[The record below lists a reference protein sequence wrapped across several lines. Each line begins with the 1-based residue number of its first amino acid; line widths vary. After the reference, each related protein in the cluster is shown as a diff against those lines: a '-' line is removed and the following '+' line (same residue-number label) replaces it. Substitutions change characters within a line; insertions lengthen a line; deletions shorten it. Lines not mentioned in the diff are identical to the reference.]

1 MRSCNSLAIIDSFQE
16 FEKQINH
23 SNSMKFLM
31 LDDWKR
37 LLLVILV
44 LGALTI
50 SGFAGYVFHIYNS
63 PIKSNSPE
71 SSSII
76 LIPRGSTFD
85 YVTSLIRENG
95 LQPYPRL
102 YRYLAKQLKVH
113 TRVQAGEFE
122 IKHSWNTHHL
132 LQHLVSGKSIRHKVT
147 IPEGENYAQ
156 IAERLN
162 QLGIADKEVLMSLKN
177 DPELL
182 KKTGIP
188 ELTTLEGFLFP
199 ETYFF
204 SRAETEREV
213 LSAMIAQYRRVFNS
227 DFQKRAKEIGMS
239 EYNVLTLAS
248 IVEKETGTD
257 SDRPMIA
264 SVFHNRL
271 KRRMRLDSDPTVI
284 YGMKNFDGNLT
295 REHLRTPTPYN
306 TYTRYGLPPTPISNP
321 GRASLHSV
329 LYPAEKKYLY
339 FVARGDGS
347 SEFSKTLSEHN
358 KAVWKYQKIRKNRQA
373 MQRKRKQA
381 SSAKL

>member
-1 MRSCNSLAIIDSFQE
+1 MKL
-16 FEKQINH
+16 
-23 SNSMKFLM
+23 SMLN
-31 LDDWKR
+31 DWKR

-44 LGALTI
+44 LGALAI
-50 SGFAGYVFHIYNS
+50 SGFAVYVFHIYNS
-63 PIKSNSPE
+63 PIKGNSPE

-76 LIPRGSTFD
+76 LIPRGSTFN

-102 YRYLAKQLKVH
+102 YRYLAKELKVH

-122 IKHSWNTHHL
+122 IRHNWNTHQL
-132 LQHLVSGKSIRHKVT
+132 LEHLVSGKSIRHKVT
-147 IPEGENYAQ
+147 IPEGKNFVQ
-156 IAERLN
+156 IAERLDPAG
-162 QLGIADKEVLMSLKN
+162 LADKEVFMSLKN

-182 KKTGIP
+182 KQTGIP
-188 ELTTLEGFLFP
+188 KLTTLEGFLYP
-199 ETYFF
+199 ETYYF
-204 SRAETEREV
+204 SRAETERQV

-248 IVEKETGTD
+248 IVEKETGID
-257 SDRPMIA
+257 SDRPLIA

-284 YGMKNFDGNLT
+284 YGIKNFDGNLT
-295 REHLRTPTPYN
+295 RKHLRTPTPYN
-306 TYTRYGLPPTPISNP
+306 TYRRYGLPPTPISNP
-321 GRASLHSV
+321 GRSSLHSV

-373 MQRKRKQA
+373 MQRKRKKA

>member
-1 MRSCNSLAIIDSFQE
+1 
-16 FEKQINH
+16 
-23 SNSMKFLM
+23 MKFLI

-50 SGFAGYVFHIYNS
+50 SGFAVYVFHIYNS
-63 PIKSNSPE
+63 HIKSNSPE

-113 TRVQAGEFE
+113 TRVQAGEFK
-122 IKHSWNTHHL
+122 IKHSWNTQRL

-188 ELTTLEGFLFP
+188 ELTALEGFLFP

-204 SRAETEREV
+204 SRAETERQV

-373 MQRKRKQA
+373 MQRKRKKA

>member
-1 MRSCNSLAIIDSFQE
+1 
-16 FEKQINH
+16 
-23 SNSMKFLM
+23 MKFLM
-31 LDDWKR
+31 LNDWKR
-37 LLLVILV
+37 LFLVILV
-44 LGALTI
+44 FGALAI

-63 PIKSNSPE
+63 PIKVNSPE

-76 LIPRGSTFD
+76 LIPRGSTFN

-102 YRYLAKQLKVH
+102 YRYLAKELKVH
-113 TRVQAGEFE
+113 TRIQAGEFE
-122 IKHSWNTHHL
+122 IRHSWNTYQL
-132 LQHLVSGKSIRHKVT
+132 LQHLVYGKSIRHKVT
-147 IPEGENYAQ
+147 IPEGKNFVQ

-162 QLGIADKEVLMSLKN
+162 KAGLADKEVFMSLKN

-188 ELTTLEGFLFP
+188 ELTTLEGFLYP
-199 ETYFF
+199 ETYYF
-204 SRAETEREV
+204 SRAETERQV
-213 LSAMIAQYRRVFNS
+213 LSAMIAQYRRVFSS

-248 IVEKETGTD
+248 IVEKETGID
-257 SDRPMIA
+257 SDRPLIA

-271 KRRMRLDSDPTVI
+271 KRKMRLDSDPTVI
-284 YGMKNFDGNLT
+284 YGIKNFDGNLT
-295 REHLRTPTPYN
+295 RKHLRTPTPYN
-306 TYTRYGLPPTPISNP
+306 TYRRYGLPPTPISNP
-321 GRASLHSV
+321 GLASLHSV

-373 MQRKRKQA
+373 MQRKRKKA
-381 SSAKL
+381 SATKL